1 MSEQQQYH
9 HGDLRNK
16 LISISLE
23 MLQENGMPG
32 LSLRKLA
39 ERAGVSRSAPYHHFK
54 DKNDLL
60 AAVAE
65 QGFEVLTEQL
75 SSAISRTDL
84 SMQERLELTIQCY
97 LSFAMENDT
106 QYELMFG
113 RELWRDNPSPRL
125 QRTAKDCFRAYAQ
138 LPEQFHQQGLLK
150 ADDDPLRLAQVMW
163 STLHGLIKIS
173 HDGIVVRKEDLADIS
188 RYALAHLIPVTT
200 SS

>member
-75 SSAISRTDL
+75 SSAIS
-84 SMQERLELTIQCY
+84 
-97 LSFAMENDT
+97 
-106 QYELMFG
+106 
-113 RELWRDNPSPRL
+113 
-125 QRTAKDCFRAYAQ
+125 
-138 LPEQFHQQGLLK
+138 
-150 ADDDPLRLAQVMW
+150 
-163 STLHGLIKIS
+163 
-173 HDGIVVRKEDLADIS
+173 
-188 RYALAHLIPVTT
+188 
-200 SS
+200 